1 MKIYKITE
9 ASKTC
14 YSAMRLTNLMGFN
27 KEVNKKGRIN
37 PRPFFLDK
45 SEKVGFRY
53 NISYV

>member
-1 MKIYKITE
+1 M
-9 ASKTC
+9 AWQGM
-14 YSAMRLTNLMGFN
+14 AWQG
-27 KEVNKKGRIN
+27 EVNKKGRIN